1 MEADVSIDNLECL
14 SLNTP
19 HEGWRCIAPLPQP
32 ISVSDAVY
40 FHDVV
45 LIAGGQGEDG
55 EILTTVYVLKPPRLT
70 RINEV
75 GQGEL
80 TGFTGQWTKLSTEL
94 PNPVWPNCICRVKE
108 ELFLFGE
115 CAC

>member
-1 MEADVSIDNLECL
+1 MEADVSIDNVECL

-19 HEGWRCIAPLPQP
+19 HEGWRSVAPLPQP

-45 LIAGGQGEDG
+45 LIAGGQGEDAK
-55 EILTTVYVLKPPRLT
+55 ILTTVYILKPPRLT

-75 GQGEL
+75 EQGERNGL
-80 TGFTGQWTKLSTEL
+80 TGQWTKLYRTTKSSL
-94 PNPVWPNCICRVKE
+94 
-108 ELFLFGE
+108 
-115 CAC
+115 A